1 MEQLL
6 KILEKNARLDDK
18 AIAVMLD
25 TTEAAVAA
33 EIEKLEKDG
42 VIYGYR
48 PLINHDKIHVPFV
61 EAIIELRVTPR
72 KDTGFEEI
80 ARKVSAFDEVDS
92 VYLMSGGYDLHVRVT
107 GKDFRDIALF
117 VAQRLALLD
126 GVLSTATHFI
136 LTRYKAHGVILNE
149 SRTDER
155 GNISL

>member
-61 EAIIELRVTPR
+61 EAVIELRVTPR

-80 ARKVSAFDEVDS
+80 AKK
-92 VYLMSGGYDLHVRVT
+92 VT

-149 SRTDER
+149 NHTDER